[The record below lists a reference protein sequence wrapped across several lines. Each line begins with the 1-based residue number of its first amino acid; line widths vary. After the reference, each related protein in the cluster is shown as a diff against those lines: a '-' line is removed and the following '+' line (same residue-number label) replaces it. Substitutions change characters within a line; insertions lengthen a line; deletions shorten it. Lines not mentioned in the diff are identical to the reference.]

1 MHRKKYMNSKNTSLL
16 KYFSYFR
23 NIAGWHMYGYILVNL
38 LVGLLDGLGLA
49 MFIPLLGIASGINTN
64 TGDEN
69 SDVINFIVNLF
80 DFAGVS
86 VNLVNA
92 LLFMVIVFSIKGIF
106 YYLRSVYFIKIRVK
120 SVSLLR
126 LNLIKNLNE
135 LSYSGFTKLEAG
147 RIQNT
152 MVGELGKVI
161 GALMSFFVYLQHIIM
176 LATYIFLAFIA
187 NWQFAILV
195 AIGGSLSNLFY
206 KYINSYTKEKATL
219 LSSKGN
225 SFNAVLI
232 QILHNFKYLKATNH
246 YRLFSKKLVDNIGEQ
261 EKINLGVGKISSIGE
276 SLREPFT
283 IVIITGVIIVQTSYL
298 GESFSSILLSLL
310 LFYRALGHLVSMQNS
325 WNTFLSNSS
334 GIDSFETL
342 LSDFKHYKEPL
353 HYQEKIEHIDD
364 INIKNISL
372 SFRGKKAID
381 NISFSIKKNSSV
393 AFVGE
398 SGAGKTTL
406 ANIISG
412 LQAPDDGE
420 IIIEGKSLYKTN
432 LNSFRNHLGYIT
444 QEAVIFN
451 DSIFNNVTF
460 WQEKSEENKEKF
472 RQTIE
477 KVSLSEF
484 VNELPEKEN
493 TQLGNNGILISG
505 GQKQRISIARE
516 LYKDAELLILDEAT
530 SALDT
535 ETERHIKNNIDLLQG
550 QTTLIIIAHRLST
563 IKNVDMIY
571 LLDKGKIIASGDFES
586 LVKSSEKF
594 KKMVELQEL

>member
-1 MHRKKYMNSKNTSLL
+1 MNSKNTSLL
-16 KYFSYFR
+16 KYFSYFK
-23 NIAGWHMYGYILVNL
+23 NIAGRHMYGYILVNL

-49 MFIPLLGIASGINTN
+49 MFIPLLGIASGINAN

-80 DFAGVS
+80 DSVGVNL
-86 VNLVNA
+86 NLVNA
-92 LLFMVIVFSIKGIF
+92 LLFMVVVFSIKGVF
-106 YYLRSVYFIKIRVK
+106 YYLRNVYFIKIRVK

-126 LNLIKNLNE
+126 LNLIKSLNE

-206 KYINSYTKEKATL
+206 KYINNYTKEKATL

-225 SFNAVLI
+225 SFNAILI

-246 YRLFSKKLVDNIGEQ
+246 YQLFSKKLVNNIHEQ

-325 WNTFLSNSS
+325 WNTFLANSS
-334 GIDSFETL
+334 GIDSFEAL
-342 LSDFKHYKEPL
+342 LSDFKHYQEPL

-364 INIKNISL
+364 ISIKNISL

-393 AFVGE
+393 AFDGE
-398 SGAGKTTL
+398 VGAGKTTL

-412 LQAPDDGE
+412 LQTPDDGE

-432 LNSFRNHLGYIT
+432 LNFFRNHLGYIT

-460 WQEKSEENKEKF
+460 WQEKSKENEEKF
-472 RQTIE
+472 RKTIE

-484 VNELPEKEN
+484 LNELPEKEN

-516 LYKDAELLILDEAT
+516 LYKDVELLILDEAT

-563 IKNVDMIY
+563 IKNVDIIY
-571 LLDKGKIIASGDFES
+571 VLDKGKIIASGDFDS
-586 LVKSSEKF
+586 LIKSSEKF
-594 KKMVELQEL
+594 RKMVELQEL

>member
-1 MHRKKYMNSKNTSLL
+1 MNSKNTSLL
-16 KYFSYFR
+16 KYFSYFK
-23 NIAGWHMYGYILVNL
+23 NIAGRHMYGYILVNL

-49 MFIPLLGIASGINTN
+49 MFIPLLGIASGIDAN

-80 DFAGVS
+80 DS
-86 VNLVNA
+86 VGINLNLVNA
-92 LLFMVIVFSIKGIF
+92 LLFMVVVFSIKGVF
-106 YYLRSVYFIKIRVK
+106 YYLRNVYFIKIRVK

-126 LNLIKNLNE
+126 LNLIKSLNE

-206 KYINSYTKEKATL
+206 KYINNYTKEKATL

-225 SFNAVLI
+225 SFNAILI

-246 YRLFSKKLVDNIGEQ
+246 YQLFSKKLVNNIHEQ

-325 WNTFLSNSS
+325 WNTFLANSS

-342 LSDFKHYKEPL
+342 LSDFKHYQEPL

-364 INIKNISL
+364 ISIKNISL

-412 LQAPDDGE
+412 LQTPDDGE

-432 LNSFRNHLGYIT
+432 LNFFRNHLGYIT

-460 WQEKSEENKEKF
+460 WQEKSKENEEKF
-472 RQTIE
+472 RKTIE

-484 VNELPEKEN
+484 LNELPEKEN

-516 LYKDAELLILDEAT
+516 LYKDVELLILDEAT

-563 IKNVDMIY
+563 IKNVDIIY
-571 LLDKGKIIASGDFES
+571 VLDKGKIIASGDFDS
-586 LVKSSEKF
+586 LIKSSEKF
-594 KKMVELQEL
+594 RKMVELQEL

>member
-1 MHRKKYMNSKNTSLL
+1 MNSKNTSLL
-16 KYFSYFR
+16 KYFSYFK
-23 NIAGWHMYGYILVNL
+23 NIAGRHMYGYILVNL

-49 MFIPLLGIASGINTN
+49 MFIPLLGIASGINAN

-80 DFAGVS
+80 DSVGVNL
-86 VNLVNA
+86 NLVNA
-92 LLFMVIVFSIKGIF
+92 LLFMVVVFSIKGVF
-106 YYLRSVYFIKIRVK
+106 YYLRNVYFIKIRVK

-126 LNLIKNLNE
+126 LNLIKSLNE

-206 KYINSYTKEKATL
+206 KYINNYTKEKATL

-225 SFNAVLI
+225 SFNAILI

-246 YRLFSKKLVDNIGEQ
+246 YQLFSKKLINNIHEQ

-325 WNTFLSNSS
+325 WNTFLANSS

-342 LSDFKHYKEPL
+342 LSDFKHYQEPL

-364 INIKNISL
+364 ISIKNISL

-412 LQAPDDGE
+412 LQTPDDGE

-432 LNSFRNHLGYIT
+432 LNFFRNHLGYIT

-451 DSIFNNVTF
+451 DSIFNNVAF
-460 WQEKSEENKEKF
+460 WQEKSGENEEKF
-472 RQTIE
+472 RKTIE

-484 VNELPEKEN
+484 LNELPEKEN

-516 LYKDAELLILDEAT
+516 LYKDVELLILDEAT

-563 IKNVDMIY
+563 IKNVDIIY
-571 LLDKGKIIASGDFES
+571 VLDKGKIIASGDFDS
-586 LVKSSEKF
+586 LIKSSEKF
-594 KKMVELQEL
+594 RKMVELQEL

>member
-1 MHRKKYMNSKNTSLL
+1 MNSKNTSLL
-16 KYFSYFR
+16 KYFSYFK
-23 NIAGWHMYGYILVNL
+23 NIAGRHMYGYILVNL

-49 MFIPLLGIASGINTN
+49 MFIPLLGIASGINAN

-80 DFAGVS
+80 DS
-86 VNLVNA
+86 VGINLNLVNA
-92 LLFMVIVFSIKGIF
+92 LSFMVAVFTIKGIF

-120 SVSLLR
+120 SISLMR
-126 LNLIKNLNE
+126 LNLIKSLNE

-206 KYINSYTKEKATL
+206 KYINNYTKEKATL

-225 SFNAVLI
+225 SFNAILI

-246 YRLFSKKLVDNIGEQ
+246 YQLFSKKLVNNIHEQ

-325 WNTFLSNSS
+325 WNTFLANSS

-342 LSDFKHYKEPL
+342 LSDFKHYQEPL

-364 INIKNISL
+364 ISIKNISL

-412 LQAPDDGE
+412 LQTPDDGE

-460 WQEKSEENKEKF
+460 WQEKSEENEEKF
-472 RQTIE
+472 RKTIE

-484 VNELPEKEN
+484 LNELPEKEN

-563 IKNVDMIY
+563 IKNVDIIY
-571 LLDKGKIIASGDFES
+571 VLDKGKIIASGDFDS
-586 LVKSSEKF
+586 LIKSSEKF
-594 KKMVELQEL
+594 RKMVELQEL

>member
-1 MHRKKYMNSKNTSLL
+1 MNSKNTSLL
-16 KYFSYFR
+16 KYFSYFK
-23 NIAGWHMYGYILVNL
+23 NIAGRHMYGYILVNL

-49 MFIPLLGIASGINTN
+49 MFIPLLGIASGINAN

-80 DFAGVS
+80 DSVGVNL
-86 VNLVNA
+86 NLVNA
-92 LLFMVIVFSIKGIF
+92 LLFMVVVFSIKGVF
-106 YYLRSVYFIKIRVK
+106 YYLRNVYFIKIRVK

-126 LNLIKNLNE
+126 LNLIKSLNE

-206 KYINSYTKEKATL
+206 KYINNYTKEKATL

-225 SFNAVLI
+225 SFNAILI

-246 YRLFSKKLVDNIGEQ
+246 YQLFSKKLVNNIHEQ

-325 WNTFLSNSS
+325 WNTFLANSS

-342 LSDFKHYKEPL
+342 LSDFKHYQEPL

-364 INIKNISL
+364 ISIKNISL

-412 LQAPDDGE
+412 LQTPDDGE

-432 LNSFRNHLGYIT
+432 LNFFRNHLGYIT

-451 DSIFNNVTF
+451 DSIFNNVAF
-460 WQEKSEENKEKF
+460 WQEKSGENEEKF
-472 RQTIE
+472 RKTIE

-484 VNELPEKEN
+484 LNELPEKEN

-516 LYKDAELLILDEAT
+516 LYKDVELLILDEAT

-563 IKNVDMIY
+563 IKNVDIIY
-571 LLDKGKIIASGDFES
+571 LLDKGKIIASGNFDS
-586 LVKSSEKF
+586 LIKSSEKF
-594 KKMVELQEL
+594 RKMVELQEL

>member
-1 MHRKKYMNSKNTSLL
+1 MNSKNTSLL
-16 KYFSYFR
+16 KYFSYFK
-23 NIAGWHMYGYILVNL
+23 NIAGRHMYGYILVNL

-49 MFIPLLGIASGINTN
+49 MFIPLLGIASGINAN

-80 DFAGVS
+80 DSVGVNL
-86 VNLVNA
+86 NLVNA
-92 LLFMVIVFSIKGIF
+92 LLFMVVVFSIKGVF
-106 YYLRSVYFIKIRVK
+106 YYLRNVYFIKIRVK

-126 LNLIKNLNE
+126 LNLIKSLNE

-206 KYINSYTKEKATL
+206 KYINNYTKEKATL

-225 SFNAVLI
+225 SFNAILI

-246 YRLFSKKLVDNIGEQ
+246 YQLFSKKLVNNIHEQ

-325 WNTFLSNSS
+325 WNTFLANSS
-334 GIDSFETL
+334 GIDSFEAL
-342 LSDFKHYKEPL
+342 LSDFKHYQEPL

-364 INIKNISL
+364 ISIKNISL

-393 AFVGE
+393 ACVGE

-412 LQAPDDGE
+412 LQTPDDGE

-432 LNSFRNHLGYIT
+432 LNFFRNHLGYIT

-460 WQEKSEENKEKF
+460 WQEKSKENEEKF
-472 RQTIE
+472 RKTIE

-484 VNELPEKEN
+484 LNELPEKEN

-516 LYKDAELLILDEAT
+516 LYKDVELLILDEAT

-563 IKNVDMIY
+563 IKNVDIIY
-571 LLDKGKIIASGDFES
+571 VLDKGKIIASGDFDS
-586 LVKSSEKF
+586 LIKSSEKF
-594 KKMVELQEL
+594 RKMVELQEL

>member
-1 MHRKKYMNSKNTSLL
+1 MNSKNTSLL
-16 KYFSYFR
+16 KYFSYFK

-49 MFIPLLGIASGINTN
+49 MFIPLLGIASGINAN

-80 DFAGVS
+80 DSVGVDL
-86 VNLVNA
+86 NLVNA
-92 LLFMVIVFSIKGIF
+92 LLFMVVVFSIKGVF
-106 YYLRSVYFIKIRVK
+106 YYLRNVYFIKIRVK

-126 LNLIKNLNE
+126 LNLIKSLNE

-206 KYINSYTKEKATL
+206 KYINNYTKEKATL

-225 SFNAVLI
+225 SFNAILI

-246 YRLFSKKLVDNIGEQ
+246 YQLFSKKLVNNIHEQ

-325 WNTFLSNSS
+325 WNTFLANSS

-342 LSDFKHYKEPL
+342 LSDFKHYQEPL

-364 INIKNISL
+364 ISIKNISL

-412 LQAPDDGE
+412 LQTPDDGE

-432 LNSFRNHLGYIT
+432 LNFFRNHLGYIT

-460 WQEKSEENKEKF
+460 WQEKSEENEEKF
-472 RQTIE
+472 RKTIE

-484 VNELPEKEN
+484 LNELPEKEN

-563 IKNVDMIY
+563 IKNVDIIY
-571 LLDKGKIIASGDFES
+571 VLDKGKIIASGDFDS
-586 LVKSSEKF
+586 LIKSSEKF
-594 KKMVELQEL
+594 RKMVELQEL

>member
-1 MHRKKYMNSKNTSLL
+1 MNSKNTSLL
-16 KYFSYFR
+16 KYFSYFK
-23 NIAGWHMYGYILVNL
+23 NIAGRHMYGYILVNL

-49 MFIPLLGIASGINTN
+49 MFIPLLGIASGINAN

-80 DFAGVS
+80 DSVGVDL
-86 VNLVNA
+86 NLVNA
-92 LLFMVIVFSIKGIF
+92 LLFMVVVFSIKGVF
-106 YYLRSVYFIKIRVK
+106 YYLRNVYFIKIRVK

-126 LNLIKNLNE
+126 LNLIKSLNE

-206 KYINSYTKEKATL
+206 KYINNYTKEKATL

-225 SFNAVLI
+225 SFNAILI

-246 YRLFSKKLVDNIGEQ
+246 YQLFSKKLINNIHEQ

-325 WNTFLSNSS
+325 WNTFLANSS

-342 LSDFKHYKEPL
+342 LSDFKHYQEPL

-364 INIKNISL
+364 ISIKNISL

-412 LQAPDDGE
+412 LQTPDDGE

-432 LNSFRNHLGYIT
+432 LNFFRNHLGYIT

-460 WQEKSEENKEKF
+460 WQEKSEENEEKF
-472 RQTIE
+472 RKTIE

-484 VNELPEKEN
+484 LNELPEKEN

-516 LYKDAELLILDEAT
+516 LYKDVELLILDEAT

-563 IKNVDMIY
+563 IKNVDIIY
-571 LLDKGKIIASGDFES
+571 LLDKGKIIASGNFDS
-586 LVKSSEKF
+586 LIKSSEKF
-594 KKMVELQEL
+594 RKMVELQEL

>member
-1 MHRKKYMNSKNTSLL
+1 MNSKNTSLL
-16 KYFSYFR
+16 KYFSYFK

-49 MFIPLLGIASGINTN
+49 MFIPLLGIASGIDTN
-64 TGDEN
+64 VGDEN

-80 DFAGVS
+80 DS
-86 VNLVNA
+86 VGINLNLVSA
-92 LLFMVIVFSIKGIF
+92 LLFMVVVFSIKGVF
-106 YYLRSVYFIKIRVK
+106 YYLRNVYFIKIRVK

-126 LNLIKNLNE
+126 LNLIKSLNE

-206 KYINSYTKEKATL
+206 KYINNYTKEKATL

-225 SFNAVLI
+225 SFNAILI

-246 YRLFSKKLVDNIGEQ
+246 YQLFSKKLVNNIHEQ

-325 WNTFLSNSS
+325 WNTFLANSS

-342 LSDFKHYKEPL
+342 LSDFKHYQEPL

-364 INIKNISL
+364 ISIKNISL

-412 LQAPDDGE
+412 LQTPDDGE

-432 LNSFRNHLGYIT
+432 LNFFRNHLGYIT

-460 WQEKSEENKEKF
+460 WQEKSEENEEKF
-472 RQTIE
+472 RKTIE

-484 VNELPEKEN
+484 LNELPEKEN

-516 LYKDAELLILDEAT
+516 LYKDVELLILDEAT

-563 IKNVDMIY
+563 IKNVDIIY
-571 LLDKGKIIASGDFES
+571 VLDKGKIIASGDFDS
-586 LVKSSEKF
+586 LIKSSEKF
-594 KKMVELQEL
+594 RKMVELQEL

>member
-1 MHRKKYMNSKNTSLL
+1 MNSKNTSLL
-16 KYFSYFR
+16 KYFSYFK

-49 MFIPLLGIASGINTN
+49 MFIPLLGIASGINAN

-80 DFAGVS
+80 DS
-86 VNLVNA
+86 VGINLNLVNA
-92 LLFMVIVFSIKGIF
+92 LLFMVVVFSIKGVF
-106 YYLRSVYFIKIRVK
+106 YYLRNVYFIKIRVK

-126 LNLIKNLNE
+126 LNLIKSLNE

-206 KYINSYTKEKATL
+206 KYINNYTKEKATL

-225 SFNAVLI
+225 SFNAILI

-246 YRLFSKKLVDNIGEQ
+246 YQLFSKKLVNNIHEQ

-325 WNTFLSNSS
+325 WNTFLANSS

-364 INIKNISL
+364 ISIKNISL

-412 LQAPDDGE
+412 LQTPDDGE

-432 LNSFRNHLGYIT
+432 LNFFRNHLGYIT

-460 WQEKSEENKEKF
+460 WQEKSEENEEKF
-472 RQTIE
+472 RKTIE

-484 VNELPEKEN
+484 LNELPEKEN

-563 IKNVDMIY
+563 IKNVDIIY
-571 LLDKGKIIASGDFES
+571 LLDKGKIIASGDFDS
-586 LVKSSEKF
+586 LIKSSEKF
-594 KKMVELQEL
+594 RKMVELQEL

>member
-1 MHRKKYMNSKNTSLL
+1 MNSKNTSLL
-16 KYFSYFR
+16 KYFSYFK
-23 NIAGWHMYGYILVNL
+23 NIAGRHMYGYILVNL

-49 MFIPLLGIASGINTN
+49 MFIPLLGIASGIDAN

-80 DFAGVS
+80 DS
-86 VNLVNA
+86 VGINLNLVNA
-92 LLFMVIVFSIKGIF
+92 LLFMVVVFSIKGVF
-106 YYLRSVYFIKIRVK
+106 YYLRNVYFIKIRVK

-126 LNLIKNLNE
+126 LNLIKSLNE

-206 KYINSYTKEKATL
+206 KYINNYTKEKATL

-225 SFNAVLI
+225 SFNAILI

-246 YRLFSKKLVDNIGEQ
+246 YQLFSKKLVNNIHEQ

-325 WNTFLSNSS
+325 WNTFLANSS

-342 LSDFKHYKEPL
+342 LSDFKHYQEPL

-364 INIKNISL
+364 ISIKNISL

-412 LQAPDDGE
+412 LQTPDDGE

-432 LNSFRNHLGYIT
+432 LNFFRNHLGYIT

-460 WQEKSEENKEKF
+460 WQEKSEENEEKF
-472 RQTIE
+472 RKTIE

-484 VNELPEKEN
+484 LNELPEKEN

-516 LYKDAELLILDEAT
+516 LYKDVELLILDEAT

-563 IKNVDMIY
+563 IKNVDIIY
-571 LLDKGKIIASGDFES
+571 VLDKGKIIASGDFDS
-586 LVKSSEKF
+586 LIKSSEKF
-594 KKMVELQEL
+594 RKMVELQEL

>member
-1 MHRKKYMNSKNTSLL
+1 MNSKNTSLL
-16 KYFSYFR
+16 KYFSYFK
-23 NIAGWHMYGYILVNL
+23 NIAGRHMYGYILVNL

-49 MFIPLLGIASGINTN
+49 MFIPLLGIASGINAN

-80 DFAGVS
+80 DS
-86 VNLVNA
+86 VGINLNLVNA
-92 LLFMVIVFSIKGIF
+92 LLFMVAVFTIKGIF
-106 YYLRSVYFIKIRVK
+106 YYLRSVYFIKIRIK
-120 SVSLLR
+120 SISLMR
-126 LNLIKNLNE
+126 LNLIKSLNE

-206 KYINSYTKEKATL
+206 KYINNYTKEKATL

-225 SFNAVLI
+225 SFNAILI

-246 YRLFSKKLVDNIGEQ
+246 YQLFSKKLVNNIHEQ

-325 WNTFLSNSS
+325 WNTFLTNSS

-342 LSDFKHYKEPL
+342 LSDFKHYQEPL

-364 INIKNISL
+364 ISIKNISL

-412 LQAPDDGE
+412 LQTPDDGE

-432 LNSFRNHLGYIT
+432 LNFFRNHLGYIT

-594 KKMVELQEL
+594 RKMVELQEL

>member
-1 MHRKKYMNSKNTSLL
+1 MNSKNTSLL
-16 KYFSYFR
+16 KYFSYFK

-49 MFIPLLGIASGINTN
+49 MFIPLLGIASGINAN

-80 DFAGVS
+80 DS
-86 VNLVNA
+86 VGINLNLVNA
-92 LLFMVIVFSIKGIF
+92 LLFMVVIFSIKGVF
-106 YYLRSVYFIKIRVK
+106 YYLRNVYFIKIRVK

-126 LNLIKNLNE
+126 LNLIKSLNE

-206 KYINSYTKEKATL
+206 KYINNYTKEKATL
-219 LSSKGN
+219 LSNKGN
-225 SFNAVLI
+225 SFNAILI

-246 YRLFSKKLVDNIGEQ
+246 YQLFSKKLVNNIHEQ
-261 EKINLGVGKISSIGE
+261 EKINLEVGKISSIGE

-325 WNTFLSNSS
+325 WNTFLANSS

-342 LSDFKHYKEPL
+342 LSDFKHYQEPL

-364 INIKNISL
+364 ISIKNISL

-412 LQAPDDGE
+412 LQIPDDGE

-432 LNSFRNHLGYIT
+432 LNFFRNHLGYIT

-460 WQEKSEENKEKF
+460 WQEKSEENEEKF
-472 RQTIE
+472 RKTIE

-484 VNELPEKEN
+484 LNELPEKEN

-516 LYKDAELLILDEAT
+516 LYKDVELLILDEAT

-563 IKNVDMIY
+563 IKNVDIIY
-571 LLDKGKIIASGDFES
+571 VLDKGKIIASGDFDS
-586 LVKSSEKF
+586 LIKSSEKF
-594 KKMVELQEL
+594 RKMVELQEL

>member
-1 MHRKKYMNSKNTSLL
+1 MNSKNTSLL
-16 KYFSYFR
+16 KYFSYFK
-23 NIAGWHMYGYILVNL
+23 NIAGRHMYGYILVNL

-49 MFIPLLGIASGINTN
+49 MFIPLLGIASGINAN

-80 DFAGVS
+80 DS
-86 VNLVNA
+86 VGINLNLVNA
-92 LLFMVIVFSIKGIF
+92 LLFMVVVFSIKGVF
-106 YYLRSVYFIKIRVK
+106 YYLRNVYFIKIRVK

-126 LNLIKNLNE
+126 LNLIKSLNE

-206 KYINSYTKEKATL
+206 KYINNYTKEKATL

-225 SFNAVLI
+225 SFNAILI

-246 YRLFSKKLVDNIGEQ
+246 YQLFSKKLVNNIHEQ

-325 WNTFLSNSS
+325 WNTFLANSS

-342 LSDFKHYKEPL
+342 LSDFKHYQEPL

-364 INIKNISL
+364 ISIKNISL

-412 LQAPDDGE
+412 LQTPDDGE

-432 LNSFRNHLGYIT
+432 LNFFRNHLGYIT

-484 VNELPEKEN
+484 VNELPEKKN

-516 LYKDAELLILDEAT
+516 LYKDVELLILDEAT

-563 IKNVDMIY
+563 IKNVDIIY
-571 LLDKGKIIASGDFES
+571 LLDKGKIIASGDFDS
-586 LVKSSEKF
+586 LIKSSEKF
-594 KKMVELQEL
+594 RKMVELQEL

>member
-1 MHRKKYMNSKNTSLL
+1 MNSKNTSLL
-16 KYFSYFR
+16 KYFSYFK
-23 NIAGWHMYGYILVNL
+23 NIAGRHMYGYILVNL

-49 MFIPLLGIASGINTN
+49 MFIPLLGIASGIDAN

-80 DFAGVS
+80 DS
-86 VNLVNA
+86 VGINLNLVNA
-92 LLFMVIVFSIKGIF
+92 LLFMVVVFSIKGVF
-106 YYLRSVYFIKIRVK
+106 YYLRNVYFIKIRVK

-126 LNLIKNLNE
+126 LNLIKSLNE

-206 KYINSYTKEKATL
+206 KYINNYTKEKATL

-225 SFNAVLI
+225 SFNAILI

-246 YRLFSKKLVDNIGEQ
+246 YQLFSKKLVNNIHEQ

-325 WNTFLSNSS
+325 WNTFLANSS
-334 GIDSFETL
+334 GIDSFKTL
-342 LSDFKHYKEPL
+342 LSDFKHYQEPL

-364 INIKNISL
+364 ISIKNISL

-412 LQAPDDGE
+412 LQTPDDGE

-432 LNSFRNHLGYIT
+432 LNFFRNHLGYIT

-516 LYKDAELLILDEAT
+516 LYKDVELLILDEAT

-563 IKNVDMIY
+563 IKNVDIIY
-571 LLDKGKIIASGDFES
+571 LLDKGKIIASGDFDG
-586 LVKSSEKF
+586 LIKSSEKF
-594 KKMVELQEL
+594 RKMVELQEL

>member
-1 MHRKKYMNSKNTSLL
+1 MNSKNTSLL
-16 KYFSYFR
+16 KYFSYFK
-23 NIAGWHMYGYILVNL
+23 NIAGRHMYGYILVNL

-49 MFIPLLGIASGINTN
+49 MFIPLLGIASGINAN

-80 DFAGVS
+80 DS
-86 VNLVNA
+86 VGINLNLVNA
-92 LLFMVIVFSIKGIF
+92 LLFMVAVFTIKGIF
-106 YYLRSVYFIKIRVK
+106 YYLRSVYFIKIRIK
-120 SVSLLR
+120 SISLMR
-126 LNLIKNLNE
+126 LNLIKSLNE

-206 KYINSYTKEKATL
+206 KYINNYTKEKATL

-225 SFNAVLI
+225 SFNAILI

-246 YRLFSKKLVDNIGEQ
+246 YQLFSKKLVNNIHEQ

-325 WNTFLSNSS
+325 WNTFLANSS

-364 INIKNISL
+364 ISIKNISL

-412 LQAPDDGE
+412 LQTPDDGE

-432 LNSFRNHLGYIT
+432 LNFFRNHLGYIT

-460 WQEKSEENKEKF
+460 WQEKSEENEEKF
-472 RQTIE
+472 RKTIE

-484 VNELPEKEN
+484 LNELPEKEN

-563 IKNVDMIY
+563 IKNVDIIY
-571 LLDKGKIIASGDFES
+571 VLDKGKIIASGDFDS
-586 LVKSSEKF
+586 LIKSSEKF
-594 KKMVELQEL
+594 RKMVELQEL

>member
-1 MHRKKYMNSKNTSLL
+1 MNSKNTSLL
-16 KYFSYFR
+16 KYFSYFK
-23 NIAGWHMYGYILVNL
+23 NIAGRHMYGYILVNL

-49 MFIPLLGIASGINTN
+49 MFIPLLGIASGIDAN

-80 DFAGVS
+80 DS
-86 VNLVNA
+86 VGINLNLVNA
-92 LLFMVIVFSIKGIF
+92 LLFMVVVFSIKGVF
-106 YYLRSVYFIKIRVK
+106 YYLRNVYFIKIRVK

-126 LNLIKNLNE
+126 LNLIKSLNE

-206 KYINSYTKEKATL
+206 KYINNYTKEKATL

-225 SFNAVLI
+225 SFNAILI

-246 YRLFSKKLVDNIGEQ
+246 YQLFSKKLVNNIHEQ

-325 WNTFLSNSS
+325 WNTFLANSS

-342 LSDFKHYKEPL
+342 LSDFKHYQEPL

-364 INIKNISL
+364 ISIKNISL

-412 LQAPDDGE
+412 LQTPDDGE

-432 LNSFRNHLGYIT
+432 LNFFRNHLGYIT

-460 WQEKSEENKEKF
+460 WQEKSEENEEKF
-472 RQTIE
+472 RKTIE

-484 VNELPEKEN
+484 LNELPEKEN

-563 IKNVDMIY
+563 IKNVDIIY
-571 LLDKGKIIASGDFES
+571 LLDKGKIIASGDFDS
-586 LVKSSEKF
+586 LIKSSEKF
-594 KKMVELQEL
+594 RKMVELQEL

>member
-1 MHRKKYMNSKNTSLL
+1 MNSKNTSLL
-16 KYFSYFR
+16 KYFSYFK
-23 NIAGWHMYGYILVNL
+23 NIAGRHMYGYILVNL

-49 MFIPLLGIASGINTN
+49 MFIPLLGIASGIDAN

-80 DFAGVS
+80 DS
-86 VNLVNA
+86 VGINLNLVNA
-92 LLFMVIVFSIKGIF
+92 LLFMVVVFSIKGVF
-106 YYLRSVYFIKIRVK
+106 YYLRNVYFIKIRVK

-126 LNLIKNLNE
+126 LNLIKSLNE

-206 KYINSYTKEKATL
+206 KYINNYTKEKATL

-225 SFNAVLI
+225 SFNAILI

-246 YRLFSKKLVDNIGEQ
+246 YQLFSKKLVNNIHEQ

-325 WNTFLSNSS
+325 WNTFLANSS
-334 GIDSFETL
+334 GIDSFKTL
-342 LSDFKHYKEPL
+342 LSDFKHYQEPL

-364 INIKNISL
+364 ISIKNISL

-412 LQAPDDGE
+412 LQTPDDGE

-432 LNSFRNHLGYIT
+432 LNFFRNHLGYIT

-460 WQEKSEENKEKF
+460 WQEKSEENEEKF
-472 RQTIE
+472 RKTIE

-484 VNELPEKEN
+484 LNELPEKEN

-563 IKNVDMIY
+563 IKNVDIIY
-571 LLDKGKIIASGDFES
+571 VLDKGKIIASGDFDS
-586 LVKSSEKF
+586 LIKSSEKF
-594 KKMVELQEL
+594 RKMVELQEL

>member
-1 MHRKKYMNSKNTSLL
+1 MNSKNTSLL
-16 KYFSYFR
+16 KYFSYFK
-23 NIAGWHMYGYILVNL
+23 NIAGRHMYGYILVNL

-49 MFIPLLGIASGINTN
+49 MFIPLLGIASGINAN

-80 DFAGVS
+80 DS
-86 VNLVNA
+86 VGINLNLVNA
-92 LLFMVIVFSIKGIF
+92 LLFMVAVFTIKGIF

-120 SVSLLR
+120 SISLMR
-126 LNLIKNLNE
+126 LNLIKSLNE

-206 KYINSYTKEKATL
+206 KYINNYTKEKATL

-225 SFNAVLI
+225 SFNAILI

-246 YRLFSKKLVDNIGEQ
+246 YQLFSKKLVNNIHEQ

-325 WNTFLSNSS
+325 WNTFLANSS

-364 INIKNISL
+364 ISIKNISL

-412 LQAPDDGE
+412 LQTPDDGE

-432 LNSFRNHLGYIT
+432 LNFFRNHLGYIT

-460 WQEKSEENKEKF
+460 WQEKSEENEEKF
-472 RQTIE
+472 RKTIE

-484 VNELPEKEN
+484 LNELPEKEN

-535 ETERHIKNNIDLLQG
+535 ETERHIKNNIALLQG

-563 IKNVDMIY
+563 IKNVDIIY
-571 LLDKGKIIASGDFES
+571 VLDKGKIIASGDFDS
-586 LVKSSEKF
+586 LIKSSEKF
-594 KKMVELQEL
+594 RKMVELQEL

>member
-1 MHRKKYMNSKNTSLL
+1 MNSKNTSLL
-16 KYFSYFR
+16 KYFSYFK
-23 NIAGWHMYGYILVNL
+23 NIAGRHMYGYILVNL

-49 MFIPLLGIASGINTN
+49 MFIPLLGIASGINAN

-80 DFAGVS
+80 DSVGVDL
-86 VNLVNA
+86 NLVNA
-92 LLFMVIVFSIKGIF
+92 LLFMVVVFSIKGVF
-106 YYLRSVYFIKIRVK
+106 YYLRNVYFIKIRVK

-126 LNLIKNLNE
+126 LNLIKSLNE

-206 KYINSYTKEKATL
+206 KYINNYTKEKATL

-225 SFNAVLI
+225 SFNAILI

-246 YRLFSKKLVDNIGEQ
+246 YQLFSKKLVNNIHEQ

-325 WNTFLSNSS
+325 WNTFLTNSS

-342 LSDFKHYKEPL
+342 LSDFKHYQEPL

-364 INIKNISL
+364 ISIKNISL

-412 LQAPDDGE
+412 LQTPDDGE

-460 WQEKSEENKEKF
+460 WQEKSKENEEKF
-472 RQTIE
+472 RKTIE

-484 VNELPEKEN
+484 LNELPEKEN

-563 IKNVDMIY
+563 IKNVDIIY
-571 LLDKGKIIASGDFES
+571 LLDKGKIIASGDFDS
-586 LVKSSEKF
+586 LIKSSEKF
-594 KKMVELQEL
+594 RKMVELQEL

>member
-1 MHRKKYMNSKNTSLL
+1 MNSKNTSLL
-16 KYFSYFR
+16 KYFSYFK
-23 NIAGWHMYGYILVNL
+23 NIAGRHMYGYILVNL

-49 MFIPLLGIASGINTN
+49 MFIPLLGIASGINAN

-80 DFAGVS
+80 DSVGVDL
-86 VNLVNA
+86 NLVNA
-92 LLFMVIVFSIKGIF
+92 LLFMVVVFSIKGVF
-106 YYLRSVYFIKIRVK
+106 YYLRNVYFIKIRVK

-126 LNLIKNLNE
+126 LNLIKSLNE

-206 KYINSYTKEKATL
+206 KYINNYTKEKATL

-225 SFNAVLI
+225 SFNAILI

-246 YRLFSKKLVDNIGEQ
+246 YQLFSKKLVNNIHEQ

-325 WNTFLSNSS
+325 WNTFLANSS

-342 LSDFKHYKEPL
+342 LSDFKHYQEPL

-364 INIKNISL
+364 ISIKNISL

-412 LQAPDDGE
+412 LQTPDDGE

-432 LNSFRNHLGYIT
+432 LNFFRNHLGYIT

-460 WQEKSEENKEKF
+460 WQEKSEENEEKF
-472 RQTIE
+472 RKTIE

-484 VNELPEKEN
+484 LNELPEKEN

-516 LYKDAELLILDEAT
+516 LYKDVELLILDEAT

-571 LLDKGKIIASGDFES
+571 LLDKGKIIASGDFDS

-594 KKMVELQEL
+594 RKMVELQEL

>member
-1 MHRKKYMNSKNTSLL
+1 
-16 KYFSYFR
+16 
-23 NIAGWHMYGYILVNL
+23 MYGYILVNL

-49 MFIPLLGIASGINTN
+49 MFIPLLGIASGINAN

-80 DFAGVS
+80 DS
-86 VNLVNA
+86 VGINLNLVNA
-92 LLFMVIVFSIKGIF
+92 LLFMVAVFTIKGIF

-120 SVSLLR
+120 SISLMR
-126 LNLIKNLNE
+126 LNLIKSLNE

-206 KYINSYTKEKATL
+206 KYINNYTKEKATL

-225 SFNAVLI
+225 SFNAILI

-246 YRLFSKKLVDNIGEQ
+246 YQLFSKKLVNNIHEQ

-325 WNTFLSNSS
+325 WNTFLANSS

-342 LSDFKHYKEPL
+342 LSDFKHYQEPL

-364 INIKNISL
+364 ISIKNISL

-412 LQAPDDGE
+412 LQTPDDGE

-460 WQEKSEENKEKF
+460 WQEKSEENEEKF
-472 RQTIE
+472 RKTIE

-484 VNELPEKEN
+484 LNELPEKEN

-563 IKNVDMIY
+563 IKNVDIIY
-571 LLDKGKIIASGDFES
+571 VLDKGKIIASGDFDS
-586 LVKSSEKF
+586 LIKSSEKF
-594 KKMVELQEL
+594 RKMVELQEL

>member
-1 MHRKKYMNSKNTSLL
+1 MNSKNTSLL
-16 KYFSYFR
+16 KYFSYFK
-23 NIAGWHMYGYILVNL
+23 NIAGRHMYGYILVNL

-49 MFIPLLGIASGINTN
+49 MFIPLLGIASGINAN

-80 DFAGVS
+80 DS
-86 VNLVNA
+86 VGINLNLVNA
-92 LLFMVIVFSIKGIF
+92 LLFMVAVFTIKGIF
-106 YYLRSVYFIKIRVK
+106 YYLRSVYFIKIRIK
-120 SVSLLR
+120 SISLMR
-126 LNLIKNLNE
+126 LNLIKSLNE

-206 KYINSYTKEKATL
+206 KYINNYTKEKATL

-225 SFNAVLI
+225 SFNAILI

-246 YRLFSKKLVDNIGEQ
+246 YQLFSKKLVNNIHEQ

-325 WNTFLSNSS
+325 WNTFLTNSS

-364 INIKNISL
+364 ISIKNISL

-571 LLDKGKIIASGDFES
+571 LLDKGKIIASGNFDS

>member
-1 MHRKKYMNSKNTSLL
+1 MNSKNTSLL
-16 KYFSYFR
+16 KYFSYFK
-23 NIAGWHMYGYILVNL
+23 NIAGRHMYGYILVNL

-49 MFIPLLGIASGINTN
+49 MFIPLLGIASGINAN

-80 DFAGVS
+80 DS
-86 VNLVNA
+86 VGINLNLVNA
-92 LLFMVIVFSIKGIF
+92 LLFMVVVFSIKGVF
-106 YYLRSVYFIKIRVK
+106 YYLRNVYFIKIRVK

-126 LNLIKNLNE
+126 LNLIKSLNE

-161 GALMSFFVYLQHIIM
+161 GALMSFFVYLQHM

-206 KYINSYTKEKATL
+206 KYINNYTKEKATL

-225 SFNAVLI
+225 SFNAILI

-246 YRLFSKKLVDNIGEQ
+246 YQLFSKKLVNNIHEQ

-325 WNTFLSNSS
+325 WNTFLANSS

-342 LSDFKHYKEPL
+342 LSDFKHYQEPL

-364 INIKNISL
+364 ISIKNISL

-412 LQAPDDGE
+412 LQTPDDGE

-432 LNSFRNHLGYIT
+432 LNFFRNHLGYIT

-460 WQEKSEENKEKF
+460 WQEKSEENEEKF
-472 RQTIE
+472 RKTIE

-484 VNELPEKEN
+484 LNELPEKEN

-516 LYKDAELLILDEAT
+516 LYKDVELLILDEAT

-563 IKNVDMIY
+563 IKNVDIIY
-571 LLDKGKIIASGDFES
+571 LLDKGKIIASGDFDS
-586 LVKSSEKF
+586 LIKSSEKF
-594 KKMVELQEL
+594 RKMVELQEL

>member
-1 MHRKKYMNSKNTSLL
+1 MNSKNTSLL
-16 KYFSYFR
+16 KYFSYFK
-23 NIAGWHMYGYILVNL
+23 NIAGRHMYGYILVNL

-49 MFIPLLGIASGINTN
+49 MFIPLLGIASGINAN

-80 DFAGVS
+80 DSVGVNL
-86 VNLVNA
+86 NLVNA
-92 LLFMVIVFSIKGIF
+92 LLFMVVVFSIKGVF
-106 YYLRSVYFIKIRVK
+106 YYLRNVYFIKIRVK

-126 LNLIKNLNE
+126 LNLIKSLNE

-206 KYINSYTKEKATL
+206 KYINNYTKEKATL

-225 SFNAVLI
+225 SFNAILI

-246 YRLFSKKLVDNIGEQ
+246 YQLFSKKLVNNIHEQ

-325 WNTFLSNSS
+325 WNTFLANSS

-364 INIKNISL
+364 ISIKNISL

-412 LQAPDDGE
+412 LQTPDDGE

-432 LNSFRNHLGYIT
+432 LNFFRNRLGYIT

-460 WQEKSEENKEKF
+460 WQEKSEENEEKF
-472 RQTIE
+472 RKTIE

-484 VNELPEKEN
+484 LNELPEKEN

-563 IKNVDMIY
+563 IKNVDIIY
-571 LLDKGKIIASGDFES
+571 VLDKGKIIASGDFDS
-586 LVKSSEKF
+586 LIKSSEKF
-594 KKMVELQEL
+594 RKMVELQEL

>member
-1 MHRKKYMNSKNTSLL
+1 MNSKNTSLL
-16 KYFSYFR
+16 KYFSYFK
-23 NIAGWHMYGYILVNL
+23 NIAGRHMYGYILVNL

-49 MFIPLLGIASGINTN
+49 MFIPLLGIASGINAN

-80 DFAGVS
+80 DS
-86 VNLVNA
+86 VGINLNLVNA
-92 LLFMVIVFSIKGIF
+92 LLFMVVVFTIKGIF
-106 YYLRSVYFIKIRVK
+106 YYLRNVYFIKIRVK

-126 LNLIKNLNE
+126 LNLIKSLNE

-206 KYINSYTKEKATL
+206 KYINNYTKEKATL

-225 SFNAVLI
+225 SFNAILI

-246 YRLFSKKLVDNIGEQ
+246 YQLFSKKLVNNIHEQ

-325 WNTFLSNSS
+325 WNTFLANSS

-342 LSDFKHYKEPL
+342 LSDFKHYQEPL

-364 INIKNISL
+364 ISIKNISL

-412 LQAPDDGE
+412 LQTPDDGE

-432 LNSFRNHLGYIT
+432 LNFFRNHLGYIT

-460 WQEKSEENKEKF
+460 WQEKSEENEEKF
-472 RQTIE
+472 RKTIE

-484 VNELPEKEN
+484 LNELPEKEN

-516 LYKDAELLILDEAT
+516 LYKDVELLILDEAT

-563 IKNVDMIY
+563 IKNVDIIY
-571 LLDKGKIIASGDFES
+571 LLDKGKIIASGDFDS
-586 LVKSSEKF
+586 LIKSSEKF
-594 KKMVELQEL
+594 RKMVELQEL

>member
-1 MHRKKYMNSKNTSLL
+1 MNSKNTSLL
-16 KYFSYFR
+16 KYFSYFK

-49 MFIPLLGIASGINTN
+49 MFIPLLGIASGIDTN
-64 TGDEN
+64 VGDEN

-80 DFAGVS
+80 DS
-86 VNLVNA
+86 VGINLNLVNA
-92 LLFMVIVFSIKGIF
+92 LLFMVVVFSIKGVF
-106 YYLRSVYFIKIRVK
+106 YYLRNVYFIKIRVK

-126 LNLIKNLNE
+126 LNLIKSLNE

-206 KYINSYTKEKATL
+206 KYINNYTKEKATL

-225 SFNAVLI
+225 SFNAILI

-246 YRLFSKKLVDNIGEQ
+246 YQLFSKKLVNNIHEQ

-325 WNTFLSNSS
+325 WNTFLANSS

-364 INIKNISL
+364 ISIKNISL

-412 LQAPDDGE
+412 LQTPDDGE

-432 LNSFRNHLGYIT
+432 LNFFRNHLGYIT

-460 WQEKSEENKEKF
+460 WQEKSEENEEKF
-472 RQTIE
+472 RKTIE

-484 VNELPEKEN
+484 LNELPEKEN

-563 IKNVDMIY
+563 IKNVDIIY
-571 LLDKGKIIASGDFES
+571 VLDKGKIIASGDFDS
-586 LVKSSEKF
+586 LIKSSEKF
-594 KKMVELQEL
+594 RKMVELQEL

>member
-1 MHRKKYMNSKNTSLL
+1 MNSKNTSLL
-16 KYFSYFR
+16 KYFSYFK

-49 MFIPLLGIASGINTN
+49 MFIPLLGIASGINAN

-80 DFAGVS
+80 DS
-86 VNLVNA
+86 VGINLNLVNA
-92 LLFMVIVFSIKGIF
+92 LLFMVVVFSIKGVF
-106 YYLRSVYFIKIRVK
+106 YYLRNVYFIKIRVK

-126 LNLIKNLNE
+126 LNLIKSLND

-206 KYINSYTKEKATL
+206 KYINNYTKEKATL

-225 SFNAVLI
+225 SFNAILI

-246 YRLFSKKLVDNIGEQ
+246 YQLFSKKLVNNIHEQ

-325 WNTFLSNSS
+325 WNTFLANSS

-353 HYQEKIEHIDD
+353 HYQEKIEHIDE

-372 SFRGKKAID
+372 SFRGKKAIN

-412 LQAPDDGE
+412 LQTPDDGE
-420 IIIEGKSLYKTN
+420 IIIEEKSLYKTN

-516 LYKDAELLILDEAT
+516 LYKDVELLILDEAT

-571 LLDKGKIIASGDFES
+571 LLDKGKIIASGDFNS

>member
-1 MHRKKYMNSKNTSLL
+1 MNSKNTSLL
-16 KYFSYFR
+16 KYFSYFK
-23 NIAGWHMYGYILVNL
+23 NIAGRHMYGYILVNL

-49 MFIPLLGIASGINTN
+49 MFIPLLGIASGINAN

-80 DFAGVS
+80 DS
-86 VNLVNA
+86 VGINLNLVNA
-92 LLFMVIVFSIKGIF
+92 LLFMVVVFSIKGVF
-106 YYLRSVYFIKIRVK
+106 YYLRNVYFIKIRVK

-126 LNLIKNLNE
+126 LNLIKSLNE

-206 KYINSYTKEKATL
+206 KYINNYTKEKATL

-225 SFNAVLI
+225 SFNAILI

-246 YRLFSKKLVDNIGEQ
+246 YQLFSKKLVNNIHEQ

-325 WNTFLSNSS
+325 WNTFLANSS

-364 INIKNISL
+364 ISIKNISL

-412 LQAPDDGE
+412 LQTPDDGE

-460 WQEKSEENKEKF
+460 WQEKSEENEEKF
-472 RQTIE
+472 RKTIE

-484 VNELPEKEN
+484 LNELPEKEN

-563 IKNVDMIY
+563 IKNVDIIY
-571 LLDKGKIIASGDFES
+571 LLDKGKIIASGNFDS
-586 LVKSSEKF
+586 LIKSSEKF
-594 KKMVELQEL
+594 RKMVELQEL

>member
-1 MHRKKYMNSKNTSLL
+1 MNSKNTSLL
-16 KYFSYFR
+16 KYFSYFK
-23 NIAGWHMYGYILVNL
+23 NIAGRHMYGYILVNL

-49 MFIPLLGIASGINTN
+49 MFIPLLGIASGINAN

-80 DFAGVS
+80 DS
-86 VNLVNA
+86 VGINLNLVNA
-92 LLFMVIVFSIKGIF
+92 LLFMVVVFTIKGIF
-106 YYLRSVYFIKIRVK
+106 YYLRNVYFIKIRVK

-126 LNLIKNLNE
+126 LNLIKSLNE

-206 KYINSYTKEKATL
+206 KYINNYTKEKATL

-225 SFNAVLI
+225 SFNAILI

-246 YRLFSKKLVDNIGEQ
+246 YQLFSKKLVNNIHEQ

-325 WNTFLSNSS
+325 WNTFLANSS

-342 LSDFKHYKEPL
+342 LSDFKHYQEPL

-364 INIKNISL
+364 ISIKNISL

-412 LQAPDDGE
+412 LQTPDDGE

-432 LNSFRNHLGYIT
+432 LNFFRNHLGYIT

-460 WQEKSEENKEKF
+460 WQEKSEENEEKF
-472 RQTIE
+472 RKTIE

-484 VNELPEKEN
+484 LNELPEKEN

-563 IKNVDMIY
+563 IKNVDIIY
-571 LLDKGKIIASGDFES
+571 VLDKGKIIASGNFDS
-586 LVKSSEKF
+586 LIKSSEKF
-594 KKMVELQEL
+594 RKMVELQEL

>member
-1 MHRKKYMNSKNTSLL
+1 M
-16 KYFSYFR
+16 FSYFK
-23 NIAGWHMYGYILVNL
+23 NIAGRHMYGYILVNL

-49 MFIPLLGIASGINTN
+49 MFIPLLGIASGIDAN

-80 DFAGVS
+80 DS
-86 VNLVNA
+86 VGINLNLVNA
-92 LLFMVIVFSIKGIF
+92 LLFMVVVFSIKGVF
-106 YYLRSVYFIKIRVK
+106 YYLRNVYFIKIRVK

-126 LNLIKNLNE
+126 LNLIKSLNE

-206 KYINSYTKEKATL
+206 KYINNYTKEKATL

-225 SFNAVLI
+225 SFNAILI

-246 YRLFSKKLVDNIGEQ
+246 YQLFSKKLVNNIHEQ

-325 WNTFLSNSS
+325 WNTFLANSS
-334 GIDSFETL
+334 GIDSFKTL
-342 LSDFKHYKEPL
+342 LSDFKHYQEPL

-364 INIKNISL
+364 ISIKNISL

-412 LQAPDDGE
+412 LQTPDDGE

-432 LNSFRNHLGYIT
+432 LNFFRNHLGYIT

-460 WQEKSEENKEKF
+460 WQEKSEENEEKF
-472 RQTIE
+472 RKTIE

-484 VNELPEKEN
+484 LNELPEKEN

-516 LYKDAELLILDEAT
+516 LYKDVELLILDEAT

-594 KKMVELQEL
+594 RKMVELQEL

>member
-1 MHRKKYMNSKNTSLL
+1 MNSKNTSLL
-16 KYFSYFR
+16 KYFSYFK
-23 NIAGWHMYGYILVNL
+23 NIAGRHMYGYILVNL

-49 MFIPLLGIASGINTN
+49 MFIPLLGIASGINAN

-80 DFAGVS
+80 DSVGVDL
-86 VNLVNA
+86 NLVNA
-92 LLFMVIVFSIKGIF
+92 LLFMVVVFSIKGVF
-106 YYLRSVYFIKIRVK
+106 YYLRNVYFIKIRVK

-126 LNLIKNLNE
+126 LNLIKSLNE

-206 KYINSYTKEKATL
+206 KYINNYTKEKATL

-225 SFNAVLI
+225 SFNAILI

-246 YRLFSKKLVDNIGEQ
+246 YQLFSKKLVNNIHEQ

-325 WNTFLSNSS
+325 WNTFLANSS

-342 LSDFKHYKEPL
+342 LSDFKHYQEPL

-364 INIKNISL
+364 ISIKNISL

-412 LQAPDDGE
+412 LQIPDDGE

-460 WQEKSEENKEKF
+460 WQEKSKENEEKF
-472 RQTIE
+472 RKTIE

-484 VNELPEKEN
+484 LNELPEKEN

-563 IKNVDMIY
+563 IKNVDIIY
-571 LLDKGKIIASGDFES
+571 VLDKGKIIASGDFDS
-586 LVKSSEKF
+586 LIKSSEKF
-594 KKMVELQEL
+594 RKMVELQEL

>member
-1 MHRKKYMNSKNTSLL
+1 MNSKNTSLL
-16 KYFSYFR
+16 KYFSYFK

-49 MFIPLLGIASGINTN
+49 MFIPLLGIASGIDTN
-64 TGDEN
+64 VGDEN

-80 DFAGVS
+80 DS
-86 VNLVNA
+86 VGINLNLVNA
-92 LLFMVIVFSIKGIF
+92 LLFMVVVFSIKGVF
-106 YYLRSVYFIKIRVK
+106 YYLRNVYFIKIRVK

-126 LNLIKNLNE
+126 LNLIKSLND

-206 KYINSYTKEKATL
+206 KYINNYTKEKATL

-225 SFNAVLI
+225 SFNAILI

-246 YRLFSKKLVDNIGEQ
+246 YQLFSKKLVNNIHEQ

-325 WNTFLSNSS
+325 WNTFLANSS

-364 INIKNISL
+364 ISIKNISL

-412 LQAPDDGE
+412 LQTPDDGE

-432 LNSFRNHLGYIT
+432 LNFFRNHLGYIT

-460 WQEKSEENKEKF
+460 WQEKSEENEEKF
-472 RQTIE
+472 RKTIE

-484 VNELPEKEN
+484 LNELPEKEN

-563 IKNVDMIY
+563 IKNVDIIY
-571 LLDKGKIIASGDFES
+571 VLDKGKIIASGDFDS
-586 LVKSSEKF
+586 LIKSSEKF
-594 KKMVELQEL
+594 RKMVELQEL

>member
-1 MHRKKYMNSKNTSLL
+1 MNSKNTSLL
-16 KYFSYFR
+16 KYFSYFK
-23 NIAGWHMYGYILVNL
+23 NIAGRHMYGYILVNL

-49 MFIPLLGIASGINTN
+49 MFIPLLGIASGINAN

-80 DFAGVS
+80 DSVGVNL
-86 VNLVNA
+86 NLVNA
-92 LLFMVIVFSIKGIF
+92 LLFMVAVFTIKGIF

-120 SVSLLR
+120 SISLMR
-126 LNLIKNLNE
+126 LNLIKSLNE

-206 KYINSYTKEKATL
+206 KYINNYTKEKATL

-225 SFNAVLI
+225 SFNAILI

-246 YRLFSKKLVDNIGEQ
+246 YQLFSKKLVNNIHEQ

-310 LFYRALGHLVSMQNS
+310 LFYRALGHLVSMQNL
-325 WNTFLSNSS
+325 WNTFLANSS

-353 HYQEKIEHIDD
+353 HYQDKIEHIDD
-364 INIKNISL
+364 ISIKNISL

-412 LQAPDDGE
+412 LQTPDDGE

-432 LNSFRNHLGYIT
+432 LNFFRNHLGYIT

-460 WQEKSEENKEKF
+460 WQEKSEENEEKF
-472 RQTIE
+472 RKTIE

-484 VNELPEKEN
+484 LNELPEKEN

-563 IKNVDMIY
+563 IKNVDIIY
-571 LLDKGKIIASGDFES
+571 VLDKGKIIASGDFDS
-586 LVKSSEKF
+586 LIKSSEKF
-594 KKMVELQEL
+594 RKMVELQEL

>member
-1 MHRKKYMNSKNTSLL
+1 MNSKNTSLL
-16 KYFSYFR
+16 KYFSYFK
-23 NIAGWHMYGYILVNL
+23 NIAGRHMYGYILVNL

-49 MFIPLLGIASGINTN
+49 MFIPLLGIASGINAN

-80 DFAGVS
+80 DSVGVNL
-86 VNLVNA
+86 NLVNA
-92 LLFMVIVFSIKGIF
+92 LLFMVVVFSIKGVF
-106 YYLRSVYFIKIRVK
+106 YYLRNVYFIKIRVK

-126 LNLIKNLNE
+126 LNLIKSLNE

-206 KYINSYTKEKATL
+206 KYINNYTKEKATL

-225 SFNAVLI
+225 SFNAILI

-246 YRLFSKKLVDNIGEQ
+246 YQLFSKKLINNIHEQ

-325 WNTFLSNSS
+325 WNTFLANSS

-342 LSDFKHYKEPL
+342 LSDFKHYQEPL

-364 INIKNISL
+364 ISIKNISL

-412 LQAPDDGE
+412 LQTPDDGE

-432 LNSFRNHLGYIT
+432 LNFFRNHLGYIT

-460 WQEKSEENKEKF
+460 WQEKSEENEEKF

-484 VNELPEKEN
+484 LNELPEKEN

-516 LYKDAELLILDEAT
+516 LYKDVELLILDEAT

-563 IKNVDMIY
+563 IKNVDIIY
-571 LLDKGKIIASGDFES
+571 LLDKGKIIASGNFDS
-586 LVKSSEKF
+586 LIKSSEKF
-594 KKMVELQEL
+594 RKMVELQEL

>member
-1 MHRKKYMNSKNTSLL
+1 MNSKNTSLL
-16 KYFSYFR
+16 KYFSYFK

-49 MFIPLLGIASGINTN
+49 MFIPLLGIASGINAN

-80 DFAGVS
+80 DS
-86 VNLVNA
+86 VGINLNLVNA
-92 LLFMVIVFSIKGIF
+92 LLFMVVVFSIKGVF
-106 YYLRSVYFIKIRVK
+106 YYLRNVYFIKIRVK

-126 LNLIKNLNE
+126 LNLIKSLND

-206 KYINSYTKEKATL
+206 KYINNYTKEKATL

-225 SFNAVLI
+225 SFNAILI

-246 YRLFSKKLVDNIGEQ
+246 YQLFSKKLVNNIHEQ

-325 WNTFLSNSS
+325 WNTFLANSS

-342 LSDFKHYKEPL
+342 LSDFKHYQEPL

-364 INIKNISL
+364 ISIKNISL

-412 LQAPDDGE
+412 LQTPDDGE

-432 LNSFRNHLGYIT
+432 LNFFRNHLGYIT

-460 WQEKSEENKEKF
+460 WQEKSEENEEKF
-472 RQTIE
+472 RKTIE

-484 VNELPEKEN
+484 LNELPEKEN

-516 LYKDAELLILDEAT
+516 LYKDVELLILDEAT

-563 IKNVDMIY
+563 IKNVDIIY
-571 LLDKGKIIASGDFES
+571 VLDKGKIIASGNFDS
-586 LVKSSEKF
+586 LIKSSEKF
-594 KKMVELQEL
+594 RKMVELQEL

>member
-1 MHRKKYMNSKNTSLL
+1 MNSKNTSLL
-16 KYFSYFR
+16 KYFSYFK
-23 NIAGWHMYGYILVNL
+23 NIAGRHMYGYILVNL

-49 MFIPLLGIASGINTN
+49 MFIPLLGIASGINAN

-80 DFAGVS
+80 DSVGVDL
-86 VNLVNA
+86 NLVNA
-92 LLFMVIVFSIKGIF
+92 LLFMVVVFSIKGVF
-106 YYLRSVYFIKIRVK
+106 YYLRNVYFIKIRVK

-126 LNLIKNLNE
+126 LNLIKSLNE

-206 KYINSYTKEKATL
+206 KYINNYTKEKATL

-225 SFNAVLI
+225 SFNAILI

-246 YRLFSKKLVDNIGEQ
+246 YQLFSKKLVNNIHEQ

-325 WNTFLSNSS
+325 WNTFLANSS

-342 LSDFKHYKEPL
+342 LSDFKHYQEPL

-364 INIKNISL
+364 ISIKNISL

-412 LQAPDDGE
+412 LQTPDDGE

-432 LNSFRNHLGYIT
+432 LNFFRNHLGYIT

-460 WQEKSEENKEKF
+460 WQEKSEENEEKF
-472 RQTIE
+472 RKTIE

-484 VNELPEKEN
+484 LNELPEKEN

-516 LYKDAELLILDEAT
+516 LYKDVELLILDEAT

-563 IKNVDMIY
+563 IKNVDIIY
-571 LLDKGKIIASGDFES
+571 LLDKGKIIASGNFDS
-586 LVKSSEKF
+586 LIKSSEKF
-594 KKMVELQEL
+594 RKMVELQEL